1 MRNEYLIHY
10 LTLWE
15 LLTKYWD
22 MLRSDLKVLKHV
34 QFHYSPNFILW
45 TSTRSAIL
53 VNISNQDNST
63 PSPEQNGAFAAL

>member
-10 LTLWE
+10 LTPWE

-22 MLRSDLKVLKHV
+22 MLRSDLKKVKHV
-34 QFHYSPNFILW
+34 QLHYPPNFFLW
-45 TSTRSAIL
+45 TSIRSDIL

-63 PSPEQNGAFAAL
+63 PSPEQKGALAAL